1 MQGFPDCCV
10 SGHMH
15 TTSRVCYDY
24 FMFSVYCWAIEE
36 GGGIPPWA
44 ACKLSLW
51 SVALK
56 SGNKGRTFIFI

>member
-15 TTSRVCYDY
+15 TTSRVCYD
-24 FMFSVYCWAIEE
+24 FFLFSVGCWAIENW
-36 GGGIPPWA
+36 GKIPPWVVH
-44 ACKLSLW
+44 KLSLW

-56 SGNKGRTFIFI
+56 SGNKGRTFVSI